1 MKKLIALLLA
11 LAMCLSL
18 TACGGGETEA
28 TGSGDSATEGN
39 AGGNTPVEGVVE
51 ITWWTNYGSTSVVI
65 IQELIDKFNE
75 SQDQYHVTIERQGG
89 AAELKAKL
97 RATKAE
103 NLPVMFSGTPATTS
117 FYANS
122 TFTACF
128 QDLLDADSEDWTADL
143 YGAIRTSY
151 CDTEGKM
158 WGFPFGVSC
167 TGIWVN
173 EDILKAA
180 GYSTDD
186 ITSFV
191 KLCQIAKDITAGGH
205 ATYGIGFHKDGAYL
219 NNMMTLEGVDAVDN
233 DNGYSDFASH
243 CLYTEGE
250 TNAALTEA
258 MTAYADLY
266 ANNAAMPY
274 GNDVNGEII
283 PSFVSGDVAMFF
295 ATNSY
300 AAKLLSYESNI
311 NFTFVPMVGLTENA
325 AHDGV
330 ISSGTGNYI
339 CASATDAEKQG
350 AYEFVKFLAQTEN
363 QSFWCEQT
371 GYIPYTKACSDYD
384 GYKVWM
390 QENFPA
396 AEQLMADLLATDGT
410 LKLPYISVA
419 TDQLNA
425 NILLMEQLCID
436 PKGDVQEYLDEAA
449 TTIDEALEIAA
460 MIR

>member
-1 MKKLIALLLA
+1 MKKLIAFLLA
-11 LAMCLSL
+11 LVMCLSL
-18 TACGGGETEA
+18 AACGGNDTPA
-28 TGSGDSATEGN
+28 ADAP
-39 AGGNTPVEGVVE
+39 AADAPAADTPVQDGVVE
-51 ITWWTNYGSTSVVI
+51 ITWWTNYGSSSVVI
-65 IQELIDKFNE
+65 IQELIDDFNA

-97 RATKAE
+97 RSTKAE
-103 NLPVMFSGTPATTS
+103 NLPTMFSGTPATTS

-122 TFTACF
+122 DFTYCF
-128 QDLLDADSEDWTADL
+128 QDLLDADSEDWTSDL
-143 YGAIRTSY
+143 YSAIRTSY

-180 GYSTDD
+180 GYTIDD

-191 KLCQIAKDITAGGH
+191 KLCQIAKDITKGGY
-205 ATYGIGFHKDGAYL
+205 ATYGMGFHKDGAYL

-233 DNGYSDFASH
+233 DNGYTDFATRS
-243 CLYTEGE
+243 LYTEGA

-266 ANNAAMPY
+266 ANGAAMPF

-311 NFTFVPMVGLTENA
+311 NFTFIPMVGLTENA
-325 AHDGV
+325 AHEGV

-339 CASATDAEKQG
+339 CASASDAEKQG
-350 AYEFVKFLAQTEN
+350 AYEFIKFLAQAEN

-371 GYIPYTKACSDYD
+371 GYVPYTEACSNYD
-384 GYKVWM
+384 GYKTWM
-390 QENFPA
+390 TENFPA
-396 AEQLMADLLATDGT
+396 AEQLLADLLATDGS

-425 NILLMEQLCID
+425 NILMMEQLYID
-436 PKGDVQEYLDEAA
+436 PAGDVQAYLEEAA

-460 MIR
+460 MTR

>member
-1 MKKLIALLLA
+1 MKKLIAFLLA
-11 LAMCLSL
+11 LVMCLSL
-18 TACGGGETEA
+18 AACGGN
-28 TGSGDSATEGN
+28 D
-39 AGGNTPVEGVVE
+39 TPAADAPAADTPAADAPVQDGVVE
-51 ITWWTNYGSTSVVI
+51 ITWWTNYGSTSVVV
-65 IQELIDKFNE
+65 IQELIDAFNA

-97 RATKAE
+97 RSTKAE

-122 TFTACF
+122 DFTYCF
-128 QDLLDADSEDWTADL
+128 QDLLDADSEDWTSDL
-143 YGAIRTSY
+143 YSAIRTSY

-167 TGIWVN
+167 TGVWVN

-180 GYSTDD
+180 GYTIGD

-191 KLCQIAKDITAGGH
+191 KLCQIAKDITKGGY
-205 ATYGIGFHKDGAYL
+205 ATYGMGFHKDGAYL

-233 DNGYSDFASH
+233 DNGYTDFATRS
-243 CLYTEGE
+243 LYTEGA

-258 MTAYADLY
+258 MTAYAELY
-266 ANNAAMPY
+266 ANGAAMPF

-311 NFTFVPMVGLTENA
+311 NFTFIPMVGLTENA
-325 AHDGV
+325 AHEGV

-339 CASATDAEKQG
+339 CASASDAEKQG
-350 AYEFVKFLAQTEN
+350 AYEFIKFLAQAEN

-371 GYIPYTKACSDYD
+371 GYIPYTQACSDYES
-384 GYKVWM
+384 YKTWM
-390 QENFPA
+390 TENFPA
-396 AEQLMADLLATDGT
+396 AEQLLADLLATDGS

-425 NILLMEQLCID
+425 NILMMEQLYID
-436 PKGDVQEYLDEAA
+436 PAGDVQAYLEEAA
-449 TTIDEALEIAA
+449 ATIDEALEIAA
-460 MIR
+460 MTR